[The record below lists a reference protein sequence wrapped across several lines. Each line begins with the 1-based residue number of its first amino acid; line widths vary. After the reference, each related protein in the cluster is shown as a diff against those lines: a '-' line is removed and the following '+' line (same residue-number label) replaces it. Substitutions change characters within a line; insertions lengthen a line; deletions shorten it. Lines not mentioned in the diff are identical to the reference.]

1 MAVLGSSCG
10 VATLPQLTLPVSE
23 TFTAPQ
29 DGNVCIHVVG
39 AGGGGSGASGSNAGG
54 GGGGY
59 CKKNSLAVTSGQTFT
74 IVVGVGVMV
83 DKTEEVTEETLP

>member
-1 MAVLGSSCG
+1 MAVLGATGG
-10 VATLPQLTLPVSE
+10 VATLPQITLAHSQ

-74 IVVGVGVMV
+74 ILFGV
-83 DKTEEVTEETLP
+83 